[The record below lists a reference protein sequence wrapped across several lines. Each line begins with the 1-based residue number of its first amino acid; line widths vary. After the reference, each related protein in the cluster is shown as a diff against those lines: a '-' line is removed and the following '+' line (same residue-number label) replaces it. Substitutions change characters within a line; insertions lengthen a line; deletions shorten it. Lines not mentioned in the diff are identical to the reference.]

1 MYRIVASDMDETFLD
16 GRHEIPSANLE
27 ALARMRELGVLFVPS
42 SGRGY
47 LSIMD
52 NFADV
57 DPALM
62 EGTYVLSY
70 NGANINRFGDPMSLC
85 ERELDHTLANRLW
98 RLGIDN
104 GLALHAYTPDC
115 HIYVRDLPKNERVY
129 LSSLKRIVEH
139 DEPDLDAFP
148 VISKMLFMNED
159 LGWLHEFA
167 EKSVRPLLGRHAEIT
182 YSSGRY
188 LEVIPAGADK
198 GTGLL
203 RLAEM
208 LGVDVSETIGIG
220 DSAND
225 REMIE
230 AAGLGVGV
238 ANVSDDVRPL
248 CDLVLD
254 TRGQDGAFME
264 LVDRVIIPSM
274 ND

>member
-16 GRHEIPSANLE
+16 GRHEIPPANLE

-70 NGANINRFGDPMSLC
+70 NGANINRFGDPVSLC

-115 HIYVRDLPKNERVY
+115 HIYVRDLPKSERVY

-167 EKSVRPLLGRHAEIT
+167 EKSVRPLLGRHAEIDLLLGALPGGHSRGGGQGNRPSQARRDAWRRRLGDDRHRRLGQRPRDRSRPPASAWALPT
-182 YSSGRY
+182 SATTCARCATSSWTRAGRT
-188 LEVIPAGADK
+188 A
-198 GTGLL
+198 
-203 RLAEM
+203 
-208 LGVDVSETIGIG
+208 
-220 DSAND
+220 
-225 REMIE
+225 
-230 AAGLGVGV
+230 
-238 ANVSDDVRPL
+238 
-248 CDLVLD
+248 
-254 TRGQDGAFME
+254 
-264 LVDRVIIPSM
+264 PSWSSSTASSSRA
-274 ND
+274 

>member
-16 GRHEIPSANLE
+16 GRHEIPPANLE
-27 ALARMRELGVLFVPS
+27 ALARMRELGILFVPS

-70 NGANINRFGDPMSLC
+70 NGANINRFGDPVSLC

-98 RLGIDN
+98 RLGI
-104 GLALHAYTPDC
+104 
-115 HIYVRDLPKNERVY
+115 
-129 LSSLKRIVEH
+129 SSLKRIVEH

-167 EKSVRPLLGRHAEIT
+167 EKSVRPLLGHHAEIT

-274 ND
+274 SD